1 MASKERQ
8 GDIQV
13 VELNIQTADK
23 QALLEQLITD
33 MAQSK
38 KKTWTPGQDWVQYAG
53 SYLDENEYI
62 AVVRC
67 LMEGWFALGENGIR
81 FEYKFPTRLGKE
93 HGCLTNSGSS
103 ANLLMVS
110 ALGSRKLHALPKGS
124 KIITPVAGFPTT
136 INPIIQNG
144 YTPVFIDIEMDTLN
158 LDIEQLEAAAKSGA
172 SALIFAHVLSNPP
185 NMDAVMDIVKRYN
198 LILLE
203 DCCDALG
210 STYKGKPLGSFGEMA
225 SCSFYPAHHITL
237 GEGGFVATKTKE
249 QEMVVKS
256 LREWGRGCYCSG
268 KAAACLKNGMCKKR
282 FSNWLPA
289 LPDEVFD
296 HKYVYEEIGYNLKPL
311 DLQAA
316 MGLVQ
321 LEKLDTII
329 EKRKHNYRRL
339 YSVFSKHRDK
349 FVLPVATEGADPAWF
364 AFPVTVKDN
373 AGFKRTELTMFF
385 EEHKIQTRN
394 YFGGNILLQ
403 PGYVHLCNGD
413 PLKMYPNATKATT
426 NTFFLGTSPVIL
438 DEHID
443 YIETILDKFFE
454 SRKA

>member
-1 MASKERQ
+1 M
-8 GDIQV
+8 
-13 VELNIQTADK
+13 VELKIQTADK
-23 QALLEQLITD
+23 QALLEQLITE
-33 MAQSK
+33 MVQSK
-38 KKTWTPGQDWVQYAG
+38 KKTWIPGEDWVQYAG

-81 FEYKFPTRLGKE
+81 FEYKFPARLGKE

-144 YTPVFIDIEMDTLN
+144 YIPVFIDIEMDTLN

-237 GEGGFVATKTKE
+237 GEGGFVATNTKE

-321 LEKLDTII
+321 LDKLDTII

-339 YSVFSKHRDK
+339 YSVFSKYSDK
-349 FVLPVATEGADPAWF
+349 FMLPVATEGADPAWF